1 MCIRAVLG
9 NPFPGLPWTVLFLF
23 GNPASNLV
31 LLGGGPPSL
40 VVVQIQVSLVFER
53 CSLIVPIKNVFK

>member
-9 NPFPGLPWTVLFLF
+9 NPFPEMPWTVLFLF

-31 LLGGGPPSL
+31 LPGGGPPSL
-40 VVVQIQVSLVFER
+40 VVAQIQAWLVFER
-53 CSLIVPIKNVFK
+53 CSLIVLIKN